1 MFKLIKCMNGRQSVG
16 EPASLPASPGETYV
30 FGEALVLTAG
40 KLTKCGAT
48 AKPTHICGVNYVAPA
63 TDSEPIP
70 CVEVTPNMVFETT
83 FSVAPA
89 SLVVGSKVTLSSDAL
104 SVTKTTTDG
113 VATIHNLLGA
123 TAAGDAVEV
132 VFR

>member
-16 EPASLPASPGETYV
+16 EPAILPATAGETYV
-30 FGEALVLTAG
+30 FGEALVLTTEG
-40 KLTKCGAT
+40 KLTKCSAT
-48 AKPTHICGVNYVAPA
+48 KPTHICGVSIERAAEGDKVRCIEIA
-63 TDSEPIP
+63 
-70 CVEVTPNMVFETT
+70 PNMVFETT

-89 SLVVGSKVTLSSDAL
+89 SLAVGAKVTISADAL

>member
-16 EPASLPASPGETYV
+16 EPAILPATAGETYV
-30 FGEALVLTAG
+30 FGEALMLKSG
-40 KLTKCGAT
+40 KLTKAT
-48 AKPTHICGVNYVAPA
+48 TKPTHICGVSIESAAEGDMVRCIEIA
-63 TDSEPIP
+63 
-70 CVEVTPNMVFETT
+70 PNMVFETT
-83 FSVAPA
+83 FSEVSETLPA
-89 SLVVGSKVTLSSDAL
+89 VGSKVALAGDAL
-104 SVTKTTTDG
+104 SVTMNTASG